1 MIFSCMTLTFTQ
13 LSIYAILFSF
23 KKGITLFYCSIGF
36 YSVFFFLDYRVL
48 PGFLASTVRLHPPP
62 LIFIGQPSVS
72 KRNRVIPSFTEFFSA
87 TRHRHRRRSD
97 TTESPLGWKMSEIR

>member
-36 YSVFFFLDYRVL
+36 YSVFFSWITEFYRVSWLL
-48 PGFLASTVRLHPPP
+48 PFGSTPPLLFLLASPV
-62 LIFIGQPSVS
+62 F
-72 KRNRVIPSFTEFFSA
+72 RNGT
-87 TRHRHRRRSD
+87 
-97 TTESPLGWKMSEIR
+97 G